1 MAIITTD
8 LQLVSANSTA
18 DALTGYTAIGAT
30 ANVSDS
36 DAKVHNTACV
46 RNNNSSASL
55 YPTHSGTALNT
66 INTTVGIN
74 LTNKALYIWRSNSIP
89 TNLAVKGQ
97 IGGCALWFSNGA
109 TYNTSPY
116 KVFDL
121 DGSDSDISGGWKSY
135 AVDPTRPSTLSVG
148 GALTI
153 SAVTSIGFTRAMLT
167 ALTGNVGADYID
179 VTRYGTGLKVKDNS
193 AVVGQQA
200 NFNEIYAYDSTITR
214 VFGVLT
220 SVSGVYYGMGK
231 LFIGGDDAV
240 YPTTTD
246 NQAQLTY
253 FKDTEQTL
261 VWKSMPLNADFY
273 EIRVAANASQDTV
286 FQLGSYNATTEVAT
300 EGVTIKG
307 SADTGAMASSQETPV
322 VLTAQSMFVT
332 AGTRLGAGQA
342 FKNLVIGAKLKEVSF
357 WMAKTGTP
365 TSTLTAK
372 LYAHSGTFGTSSV
385 PTGTALATSDPI
397 SASVVSTTQ
406 GWIKFTFSGAQQ
418 YTMADN
424 TEYVIAVEIS
434 GATSNSTNFVS
445 VYSATN
451 SLYPG
456 NWASWSGS
464 TWTAT
469 ATNDLAFKLYTINP
483 ASTWK
488 FTATNTNS
496 NNIIKLYGS
505 TFENIISSTLNGNTR
520 SRTVALCGLTNTS
533 ATVTTSNN
541 FTTGFI
547 VPGMAVSGTGIPA
560 GTRVASIESNT
571 SLTLTNAAT
580 ATDTVTLTFT
590 DRSEIISCSFNG
602 IGAITPNGCYIHDT
616 IFENVV
622 TTAPTSATNA
632 LVVSSTS
639 HIANISSCQFINCN
653 RAIRITAPG
662 TYVFDNLIFSGNTYD
677 IENTSS
683 GLVTITLL
691 NGSNATTFINTGGGT
706 TVINTPRTLSVT
718 NIIDGS
724 AVRII
729 KQSDMSILAEADI
742 VGVSPSGLTGITV
755 ISDPLN
761 AGRYVAKYEYNYTA
775 NTPVFVVVTNN
786 NYQVIYTT
794 SELVNDDSSLQ
805 ISQVI
810 DRQYTNPA

>member
-30 ANVSDS
+30 ANVADS
-36 DAKVHNTACV
+36 DAKVHNTACI
-46 RNNNSSASL
+46 RNNNISASIF
-55 YPTHSGTALNT
+55 PVNSGTALNAFT
-66 INTTVGIN
+66 AIN
-74 LTNKALYIWRSNSIP
+74 LTNKALYLWRSNAMP
-89 TNLAVKGQ
+89 TNLAVKNQ
-97 IGGCALWFSNGA
+97 YAGCTFWVSSGA

-116 KVFDL
+116 KAFDL
-121 DGSDSDISGGWKSY
+121 DGQDTDLTGGWKSY
-135 AVDPTRPSTLSVG
+135 AVDPTRST
-148 GALTI
+148 ALLAGSLNTA
-153 SAVTSIGFTRAMLT
+153 AVTSLGFSRAMLT
-167 ALTGNVGADYID
+167 TLTNAGLDYID

-193 AVVGQQA
+193 AVSGQQA
-200 NFNEIYAYDSTITR
+200 NFSEIFTYDSDITR
-214 VFGVLT
+214 SWGVLT
-220 SVSGVYYGMGK
+220 SIGGVYYGMGK
-231 LFIGGDDAV
+231 LLIGGDDAV

-261 VWKSMPLNADFY
+261 VWKSMPLGSDFY
-273 EIRVAANASQDTV
+273 EIRVAANATQDTI

-300 EGVTIKG
+300 EGVTVKG
-307 SADTGAMASSQETPV
+307 SIDTGAVASAQQSPGS
-322 VLTAQSMFVT
+322 LTAQSMFVT
-332 AGTRLGAGQA
+332 AGTRLGAGQS
-342 FKNLVIGAKLKEVSF
+342 FRNLVIGSKLKEVSF

-372 LYAHSGTFGTSSV
+372 LYAHSGTFGTSSI
-385 PTGTALATSDPI
+385 PTGAALATSDPI

-424 TEYVIAVEIS
+424 TDYVIAVEIS
-434 GATSNSTNFVS
+434 GATSNSTNFVA
-445 VYSATN
+445 VYSNASNT
-451 SLYPG
+451 YPG

-464 TWTAT
+464 AWTAT
-469 ATNDLAFKLYTINP
+469 ATTDIAFKLYTINP

-547 VPGMAVSGTGIPA
+547 VPGMVVSGTGIPA
-560 GTRVASIESNT
+560 DTRVASIESNT

-580 ATDTVTLTFT
+580 TTDTVTLTFT